1 MCEEQTTVS
10 HYSLKI
16 LHYAKALK
24 SNVWLV
30 SDSKM
35 DGTDAKTPLALMC
48 VLAERGLALFE
59 KAELRMGF
67 KCRSRGD
74 CQRIIAYIWAHIA

>member
-1 MCEEQTTVS
+1 MRNKQTVS

-16 LHYAKALK
+16 LPYVKALK

-48 VLAERGLALFE
+48 VLAERSLALFE
-59 KAELRMGF
+59 KGEWRMGF
-67 KCRSRGD
+67 KWRRLSNNNILHLGT
-74 CQRIIAYIWAHIA
+74 YSMT